1 MEDFI
6 LTKFRY
12 NWLKIVD
19 FLIKAHFSRVRF
31 SRVGQKVPKLMQT
44 KAGEMVSSYDYLS
57 QLDCIRHP
65 IGVTAFYSEALLVYV
80 VKNSSCM

>member
-1 MEDFI
+1 MGQKCLEWAELARQKVCGGYSI
-6 LTKFRY
+6 
-12 NWLKIVD
+12 
-19 FLIKAHFSRVRF
+19 
-31 SRVGQKVPKLMQT
+31 RVGQKVPKLMQT